1 MLYGNENYIISVEM
15 CIKYVLKK
23 ERQESIMKKYIKAKV
38 LLESKANRKEK
49 KPIYATRKLS
59 IGLVSCMLGLV
70 MATPVVRA
78 EEPEI
83 IKVQPAKEAS
93 EPSDGG
99 VEGSETIDTT
109 TPLDNGETPQEGLG
123 KLETKDASD
132 LELGSENVPEAVRQS
147 TLPAPTIG
155 KVFYDAT
162 TISGDNVQ
170 RKRVKVSGKWQ
181 VVRSTVY
188 VTLKDKN
195 GNEKAT
201 VSVTPTSGTSWTVNL
216 PANVIVEAGDT
227 VTAYQNLDGAT
238 SDVVT
243 ADAEPSKASTVT
255 LTMPSGEIWIEQTS
269 SNQVSD
275 DEQAEA
281 VQMLKDANTAISGD
295 IKSVKFS
302 IDGTNHAYYEV
313 TYTDGSTSGKV
324 EATNLT
330 IKQVTDYSMNANLNE
345 ITVVDNVIK
354 GKLAGKGSFEGIK
367 VQLLLKLSDAVKGS
381 YCDKGKCLV
390 DKDTSDPVDA
400 TVNGKTGEFTYTI
413 PNPDL
418 KLEQV
423 VGVIVKEPHKFKS
436 CSSTT
441 VKPVKVEKQKV
452 RDPRKLT
459 ADEKTA
465 IDAAIR
471 TAYTVNGESKLPEGN
486 PDRDGLPAVIQIDDS
501 GNAKIFSPNDIKGD
515 WDPNNDYK
523 FTPEKNED
531 GSYKLIDGAEPKIT
545 IAAKDLLKNIK
556 PDAPTLALSGD
567 NIKITPNEKDT
578 DAKIIT
584 VSYKDKND
592 KDQTTTATK
601 ADDGTWSITKGE
613 GSVAQNGVITL
624 PKNKVKGNTTVTAK
638 VTDKGGVADD
648 DKDPLTSD
656 PGTLTVEETKADK
669 VEALGGLDPVVM
681 KKWVGDELDW
691 KKGVKAKDDA
701 KKSEVEELLKDAK
714 FEDVTEEKRSTSKEG
729 DFEGKIKITFDDKS
743 ELVVEKQ
750 MLYVSNLV
758 TSGKRENTP
767 DDALVV
773 EFKLG
778 EGTKVDNTGS
788 GAIEGNKDNPTS
800 YSNYK
805 VKPNT
810 NLKEYKIPVINAS
823 AVDSIKLSAQDGYTD
838 PTWNTNNFVATSKN
852 NVFTATAT
860 KTFKVKVVPNGGTG
874 TKIEV
879 TKKKD
884 ETYTLPAA
892 NTFTPPN
899 DNQEFSG
906 WKIGDD
912 TNLKQPNESIKIS
925 GDTEIK
931 AIWKPIE
938 FKVTF
943 KTEAGAE
950 GSMNPKTV
958 TKGSEYKLPKPTFKA
973 IEGKEFAGWK
983 VGDSTELKPIGEKI
997 DISGDVTLTA
1007 TWKDI
1012 EYKVS
1017 FDGNTGTGSMD
1028 TATVKKGEKY
1038 KLPENTFGTPPD
1050 KQKFRIWEV
1059 DGKEVAPGTEIT
1071 VEKDTVVKAIW
1082 EGIEYKVTFDGNG
1095 GTGSMDTATV
1105 KKGEKYKLP
1114 ENTFGTPPDKQK
1126 FKTWEIDGKEV
1137 APGTEIT
1144 IEKDTV
1150 VKAIWKDKETETPD
1164 PSKPDP
1170 ETPQPGKSNPSKPD
1184 PETPKPGK
1192 SNPSKPD
1199 PETPK
1204 PGKPDPEKPEKP
1216 GENPEKPVDKEP
1228 GKEKDKNEEGKKPGV
1243 EDRLRIRYNP
1253 NGGHWNDNST
1263 DILTYYYDRGNIIT
1277 LINQPTRE
1285 GYRFLYWKGSAYQPG
1300 DKYTV
1305 VDDHMFVAQW
1315 EKIGTKASRSN
1326 PKTGLE
1332 SVAGIVCTLVGST
1345 GALYISR
1352 KKED

>member
-1 MLYGNENYIISVEM
+1 
-15 CIKYVLKK
+15 
-23 ERQESIMKKYIKAKV
+23 MKKYIKAKE
-38 LLESKANRKEK
+38 LLESNANKKEK

-70 MATPVVRA
+70 MATPVVNA
-78 EEPEI
+78 EEGNQNQPQQVQEEN
-83 IKVQPAKEAS
+83 QPADNE
-93 EPSDGG
+93 
-99 VEGSETIDTT
+99 VEDPDTNHAPV
-109 TPLDNGETPQEGLG
+109 PLENDETPKDDLG
-123 KLETKDASD
+123 SLETQGVGGLEFGPDLVGEPVKAS
-132 LELGSENVPEAVRQS
+132 VK
-147 TLPAPTIG
+147 APT
-155 KVFYDAT
+155 VNPVLYDAT
-162 TISGDNVQ
+162 TISGANLA
-170 RKRVKVSGKWQ
+170 KVKVKDGKK
-181 VVRSTVY
+181 Y
-188 VTLKDKN
+188 VTKI
-195 GNEKAT
+195 AT
-201 VSVTPTSGTSWTVNL
+201 VHVILKGKDGSVKANLEDTPKSGTKWSVSL
-216 PANVIVEAGDT
+216 PEGKKVEEGDT
-227 VTAYQNLDGAT
+227 VTVYQQIGEDK
-238 SDVVT
+238 SSEVT
-243 ADAEPSKASTVT
+243 KDAQPSKASEVT
-255 LTMPSGEIWIEQTS
+255 LTMPTGEIWIEQTS
-269 SNQVSD
+269 SNQVNK

-281 VQMLKDANTAISGD
+281 VQMLKDANTAIASD
-295 IKSVKFS
+295 IKSVEFS
-302 IDGTNHAYYEV
+302 IDGINHAYYEV

-324 EATNLT
+324 EAKNLT
-330 IKQVTDYSMNANLNE
+330 ITQVTDYSMNAKLNE
-345 ITVVDNVIK
+345 ITIVDNVIK
-354 GKLAGKGSFEGIK
+354 GKLAGEGPFDGIK
-367 VQLLLKLSDAVKGS
+367 VQLILKLSDAVKGS
-381 YCDKGKCLV
+381 YCDEGKCLV
-390 DKDTSDPVDA
+390 DKDTSNPVDA
-400 TVNGKTGEFTYTI
+400 VVNSTTGEFTYTI

-459 ADEKTA
+459 GDDKKA

-471 TAYTVNGESKLPEGN
+471 KAYTVNGESKLPNGTG
-486 PDRDGLPAVIQIDDS
+486 DWKGVPAVIQIDDS
-501 GNAKIFSPNDIKGD
+501 GNVKIFSGNDVTGT

-523 FTPEKNED
+523 FVPEKNED
-531 GSYKLIDGAEPKIT
+531 GSVKIKDGAEAKIT

-556 PDAPTLALSGD
+556 PEAPTLALSGD
-567 NIKITPNEKDT
+567 NITITPNLGENKDT
-578 DAKIIT
+578 DTKTIN
-584 VSYKDKND
+584 VSYKDKD
-592 KDQTTTATK
+592 GKDQTTTATK

-613 GSVAQNGVITL
+613 GSVDTNGVITL
-624 PKNKVKGNTTVTAK
+624 PKNKVKGESVVSAT
-638 VTDKGGVADD
+638 VTDKGGIADD

-656 PGTLTVEETKADK
+656 PGTLTLEETKADK
-669 VEALGGLDPVVM
+669 VEALGGLDPVTL
-681 KKWVGDELDW
+681 KKWVGDEVDW
-691 KKGVKAKDDA
+691 KKGVKVKDDA
-701 KKSEVEELLKDAK
+701 KKDEVEELLKGAK

-729 DFEGKIKITFDDKS
+729 DFEGKIKVTFDDDS
-743 ELVVEKQ
+743 SIEVDKQ
-750 MLYVSNLV
+750 MLYVSNHV
-758 TSGKRENTP
+758 TSTERKDKVPT
-767 DDALVV
+767 DALDV

-810 NLKEYKIPVINAS
+810 NLKEYKIPAINAS

-852 NVFTATAT
+852 KVFTATAT
-860 KTFKVKVVPNGGTG
+860 KTYKVTVVPNGGTG

-1082 EGIEYKVTFDGNG
+1082 K
-1095 GTGSMDTATV
+1095 A
-1105 KKGEKYKLP
+1105 KK
-1114 ENTFGTPPDKQK
+1114 
-1126 FKTWEIDGKEV
+1126 
-1137 APGTEIT
+1137 
-1144 IEKDTV
+1144 
-1150 VKAIWKDKETETPD
+1150 TETPD

-1170 ETPQPGKSNPSKPD
+1170 EIPQPGKSDPSKPD
-1184 PETPKPGK
+1184 PETPQ
-1192 SNPSKPD
+1192 
-1199 PETPK
+1199 

-1216 GENPEKPVDKEP
+1216 GENPEKPGDKEP
-1228 GKEKDKNEEGKKPGV
+1228 GKENDKNEEGKKPGV

-1263 DILTYYYDRGNIIT
+1263 DIITYYYDRGNIIT
-1277 LINQPTRE
+1277 LINPPTRE

>member
-23 ERQESIMKKYIKAKV
+23 ERQESIMKKYIKAKE
-38 LLESKANRKEK
+38 LLESNANKKEK

-70 MATPVVRA
+70 MATPVVNA
-78 EEPEI
+78 EEGNQNQPQQVQEEN
-83 IKVQPAKEAS
+83 QPADNE
-93 EPSDGG
+93 
-99 VEGSETIDTT
+99 VEDPDTNHAPV
-109 TPLDNGETPQEGLG
+109 PLENDETPKDDLG
-123 KLETKDASD
+123 SLETQGVGGLEFGPDLVGEPVKAS
-132 LELGSENVPEAVRQS
+132 VK
-147 TLPAPTIG
+147 APT
-155 KVFYDAT
+155 VNPVLYDAT
-162 TISGDNVQ
+162 TISGANLA
-170 RKRVKVSGKWQ
+170 KVKVKDGKK
-181 VVRSTVY
+181 Y
-188 VTLKDKN
+188 VTKI
-195 GNEKAT
+195 AT
-201 VSVTPTSGTSWTVNL
+201 VHVILKGKDGSVKANLEDTPKSGTKWSVSL
-216 PANVIVEAGDT
+216 PEGKKVEEGDT
-227 VTAYQNLDGAT
+227 VTVYQQIGEDK
-238 SDVVT
+238 SSEVT
-243 ADAEPSKASTVT
+243 KDAQPSKASEVT
-255 LTMPSGEIWIEQTS
+255 LTMPTGEIWIEQTS
-269 SNQVSD
+269 SNQVNK

-281 VQMLKDANTAISGD
+281 VQMLKDANTAIASD
-295 IKSVKFS
+295 IKSVEFS
-302 IDGTNHAYYEV
+302 IDGINHAYYEV

-324 EATNLT
+324 EAKNLT
-330 IKQVTDYSMNANLNE
+330 ITQVTDYSMNAKLNE
-345 ITVVDNVIK
+345 ITIVDNVIK
-354 GKLAGKGSFEGIK
+354 GKLAGEGPFDGIK
-367 VQLLLKLSDAVKGS
+367 VQLILKLSDAVKGS
-381 YCDKGKCLV
+381 YCDEGKCLV
-390 DKDTSDPVDA
+390 DKDTSNPVDA
-400 TVNGKTGEFTYTI
+400 VVNSTTGEFTYTI

-459 ADEKTA
+459 GDDKKA

-471 TAYTVNGESKLPEGN
+471 KAYTVNGESKLPNGTG
-486 PDRDGLPAVIQIDDS
+486 DWKGVPAVIQIDDS
-501 GNAKIFSPNDIKGD
+501 GNVKIFSGNDVTGT

-523 FTPEKNED
+523 FVPEKNED
-531 GSYKLIDGAEPKIT
+531 GSVKIKDGAEAKIT

-556 PDAPTLALSGD
+556 PEAPTLALSGD
-567 NIKITPNEKDT
+567 NITITPNLGENKDT
-578 DAKIIT
+578 DTKTIN
-584 VSYKDKND
+584 VSYKDKD
-592 KDQTTTATK
+592 GKDQTTTATK

-613 GSVAQNGVITL
+613 GSVDTNGVITL
-624 PKNKVKGNTTVTAK
+624 PKNKVKGESVVSAT
-638 VTDKGGVADD
+638 VTDKGGIADD

-656 PGTLTVEETKADK
+656 PGTLTLEETKADK
-669 VEALGGLDPVVM
+669 VEALGGLDPVTL
-681 KKWVGDELDW
+681 KKWVGDEVDW
-691 KKGVKAKDDA
+691 KKGVKVKDDA
-701 KKSEVEELLKDAK
+701 KKDEVEELLKGAK

-729 DFEGKIKITFDDKS
+729 DFEGKIKVTFDDDS
-743 ELVVEKQ
+743 SIEVDKQ
-750 MLYVSNLV
+750 MLYVSNHV
-758 TSGKRENTP
+758 TSTERKDKVPT
-767 DDALVV
+767 DALDV

-810 NLKEYKIPVINAS
+810 NLKEYKIPAINAS

-852 NVFTATAT
+852 KVFTATAT
-860 KTFKVKVVPNGGTG
+860 KTYKVTVVPNGGTG

-1082 EGIEYKVTFDGNG
+1082 K
-1095 GTGSMDTATV
+1095 A
-1105 KKGEKYKLP
+1105 KK
-1114 ENTFGTPPDKQK
+1114 
-1126 FKTWEIDGKEV
+1126 
-1137 APGTEIT
+1137 
-1144 IEKDTV
+1144 
-1150 VKAIWKDKETETPD
+1150 TETPD

-1170 ETPQPGKSNPSKPD
+1170 EIPQPGKSDPSKPD
-1184 PETPKPGK
+1184 PETPQ
-1192 SNPSKPD
+1192 
-1199 PETPK
+1199 

-1216 GENPEKPVDKEP
+1216 GENPEKPGDKEP
-1228 GKEKDKNEEGKKPGV
+1228 GKENDKNEEGKKPGV

-1263 DILTYYYDRGNIIT
+1263 DIITYYYDRGNIIT
-1277 LINQPTRE
+1277 LINPPTRE